1 MTVSYL
7 IIGNSSAGMAAAQAV
22 RARDSQGEI
31 TVVGEEDHFC
41 YYRPNL
47 DSVLSGQKSVEDIYL
62 YDEKFYEDNNI
73 RLKRGR
79 PVCRILPKDKTV
91 LLDGGGEL
99 AYEKLLVASGAWPRQ
114 APWQKADLTG
124 VANLRN
130 IKDAQ
135 RIISLIPETE
145 QAVVV
150 GGGLLG
156 IDVAQALIERRIPVI
171 HLVRE
176 KFLGSVILDS
186 QGGRIIGEKAR
197 AAGVEL
203 AVEEEV
209 VEVMADGGRVTGVKT
224 SKGRNLACQQLIA
237 CIGVLP
243 RVDFLAGSGIAVDRG
258 VLVNSYL
265 ESSISDIYAAGDV
278 AQVPD
283 WISGQKIT
291 QTSWFNSTW
300 QGTVAGTNMV
310 NRESTPYKDISYNY
324 IDIYALNQT
333 SFGSIHPKLADE
345 ILTGDYPKGN
355 DYKKLFVRQNKL
367 IGGMFLTEEMEDLWG
382 YVDVIKAQLD
392 IGPFKSELLKKEFDI
407 KAIGK
412 RAEND

>member
-1 MTVSYL
+1 
-7 IIGNSSAGMAAAQAV
+7 
-22 RARDSQGEI
+22 
-31 TVVGEEDHFC
+31 
-41 YYRPNL
+41 
-47 DSVLSGQKSVEDIYL
+47 
-62 YDEKFYEDNNI
+62 
-73 RLKRGR
+73 
-79 PVCRILPKDKTV
+79 
-91 LLDGGGEL
+91 
-99 AYEKLLVASGAWPRQ
+99 
-114 APWQKADLTG
+114 
-124 VANLRN
+124 
-130 IKDAQ
+130 
-135 RIISLIPETE
+135 
-145 QAVVV
+145 
-150 GGGLLG
+150 
-156 IDVAQALIERRIPVI
+156 
-171 HLVRE
+171 
-176 KFLGSVILDS
+176 
-186 QGGRIIGEKAR
+186 
-197 AAGVEL
+197 
-203 AVEEEV
+203 
-209 VEVMADGGRVTGVKT
+209 
-224 SKGRNLACQQLIA
+224 
-237 CIGVLP
+237 
-243 RVDFLAGSGIAVDRG
+243 
-258 VLVNSYL
+258 LVNSYL

>member
-1 MTVSYL
+1 MTVNYL
-7 IIGNSSAGMAAAQAV
+7 IIGNSSAGMAAAQAI
-22 RARDSQGEI
+22 RARDDKGEI
-31 TVVGEEDHFC
+31 IVVGEEDHFC

-47 DSVLSGQKSVEDIYL
+47 DSVVAGQRSTEEIYL
-62 YDEKFYEDNNI
+62 YDQKFYDQNNI
-73 RLKRGR
+73 QLKRGKR
-79 PVCRILPKDKTV
+79 VCQVLPKDKKV
-91 LLDGGGEL
+91 LVEGEGEL
-99 AYEKLLVASGAWPRQ
+99 AYDRLLVASGAWPRQ
-114 APWQKADLTG
+114 APWQKVDSNG
-124 VANLRN
+124 IANLRN

-135 RIISLIPETE
+135 RITSLITDTE
-145 QAVVV
+145 RAVVV

-156 IDVAQALIERRIPVI
+156 IDMAQAINERRIPVT

-186 QGGRIIGEKAR
+186 QGGRIIAAKSR

-209 VEVMADGGRVTGVKT
+209 LEVVAKGGRVAGVKT
-224 SKGRNLACQQLIA
+224 SKARILDCQLVIA

-243 RVDFLAGSGIAVDRG
+243 RVDFLAGSGIVIDRG
-258 VLVNSYL
+258 VIVNRYL
-265 ESSISDIYAAGDV
+265 ESSIPDIYAAGDV

-283 WISGQKIT
+283 WISGENIN

-300 QGTVAGTNMV
+300 QGTAAGANMV
-310 NRESTPYKDISYNY
+310 SRESTVYQDISYNY

-345 ILTGDYPKGN
+345 ILTGDYPQGDN
-355 DYKKLFVRQNKL
+355 YKKLFVRGDKL
-367 IGGMFLTEEMEDLWG
+367 IGGMFLTEGMEDLG
-382 YVDVIKAQLD
+382 GFVDVVKAQLG

-407 KAIGK
+407 KAVGK